1 MIKRVINQ
9 LPTSFRRVV
18 IVMSLLLAAVNV
30 AWGQTVILLS
40 ISNYQ
45 KRSNHELL
53 GRYTCEIRR

>member
-1 MIKRVINQ
+1 MIIHVINQ

-30 AWGQTVILLS
+30 AWGQAVLLLS